1 MCENSVFPYILI
13 LQIVAEVVLNP
24 RTAGYRER
32 VLRVSVAS
40 PRTTHRQSRAEWQC
54 VPMTWV
60 VPNSA
65 ALPGGSVL

>member
-1 MCENSVFPYILI
+1 MYENSVFPYILI
-13 LQIVAEVVLNP
+13 LQIVAEVLNP
-24 RTAGYRER
+24 RTVGYRER

-40 PRTTHRQSRAEWQC
+40 PRTTHRQSRAVWQC